1 MPYRQ
6 REKEGEIIMTHYTER
21 RVVITGIGVM
31 APDGIG
37 QQAFWETISS
47 GASAIAPIQRFPTE
61 DLPIRV
67 AGAINDF
74 VATNFIERKLVNRTD
89 RTTQFTLVATQE
101 AVQDSQLALEEE
113 DMQQVGAVIGCAL
126 GGNEYVL
133 QQFQAMYTRGP
144 RAMSA
149 YTAIAGLQVANVGQ
163 VSIRHGAL
171 GYSKTAIHDIIGGLD
186 ALGMAYRAIR
196 RGEAEVIIA
205 GGCDGP
211 IESTVLVSIAHSNQ
225 CALGDDPQA
234 YRPFD
239 RRATGMVLAE
249 AAGICVL
256 EEYEHARR
264 RGARIYGEI
273 VAHSQTNDAHGMT
286 VPSASGKQYARAIRL
301 ALEEGQIRPQDIA
314 YFSADGR
321 ALPTSDA
328 GEAEALRLAFGSHLG
343 QLPVSVPRT
352 TIGHAYAASGPLDT
366 ITALLALQ
374 EQTIP
379 PTINCEQL
387 DPTYQLDL
395 VRDHARPTSGSVVL
409 LGGRSTGGSNV
420 VLGIKKVE

>member
-1 MPYRQ
+1 MTRYR
-6 REKEGEIIMTHYTER
+6 ER
-21 RVVITGIGVM
+21 RVVITGIGVI
-31 APDGIG
+31 ASGGIG
-37 QQAFWETISS
+37 QQAFWETISNGLS
-47 GASAIAPIQRFPTE
+47 SIVPIQRFPTE

-67 AGAINDF
+67 AGEISGF
-74 VATNFIERKLVNRTD
+74 VATNYIERKLINRTD
-89 RTTQFTLVATQE
+89 RTTQFTLIATQE
-101 AVQDSQLALEEE
+101 AVQDAQLVLEEE
-113 DMQQVGAVIGCAL
+113 AMERVGAVIGCAL

-133 QQFQAMYTRGP
+133 QQFRAMYTRGP

-171 GYSKTAIHDIIGGLD
+171 GYSKTAIHDIVGGLD
-186 ALGMAYRAIR
+186 ALGMAYRAIQ
-196 RGEAEVIIA
+196 RGEAEVLIA

-211 IESTVLVSIAHSNQ
+211 IEPTVLLSIAHSDQ
-225 CALGDDPQA
+225 CALGDDVRA

-239 RRATGMVLAE
+239 RRASGMLLAE
-249 AAGICVL
+249 GAGLCIL
-256 EEYEHARR
+256 EDYDHARR

-286 VPSASGKQYARAIRL
+286 IPSASGKQYARAIQL
-301 ALEEGQIRPQDIA
+301 ALEEGELLPQEIA

-328 GEAEALRLAFGSHLG
+328 GEAEALHMVFGSQCG
-343 QLPVSVPRT
+343 RIPVSVPRT
-352 TIGHAYAASGPLDT
+352 TTGHAYAAAGPLDA

-374 EQTIP
+374 QQLIP

-387 DPTYQLDL
+387 DPAYGLNL
-395 VRDHARPTSGSVVL
+395 VRDQARPTSGSAVL

-420 VLGIKKVE
+420 VLAIRKVE